1 MGGVVEPLP
10 HEEEEELQFEELQD
24 THRCTYMCSDC
35 GRKMEKME
43 TIEKILLGME
53 PTTFLQGD
61 FGGGRRQV
69 ERLKEGG
76 TERRM
81 EGEKVTLWSF
91 SALSHSV
98 STYEL

>member
-1 MGGVVEPLP
+1 MEPLP
-10 HEEEEELQFEELQD
+10 HEEEEDLQFEELQD
-24 THRCTYMCSDC
+24 THTNTHRHTYTCTDC

-53 PTTFLQGD
+53 PTTFLQG
-61 FGGGRRQV
+61 GLSGGRRQV

-76 TERRM
+76 TERRT
-81 EGEKVTLWSF
+81 EGGKVTLWGF